1 VLTITQEKF
10 KELTPSS
17 RLILITLRSIKIADV
32 KTLMKETGLSKRTL
46 MGSLK
51 HLKEESLINVKT
63 CLTDTRRRF
72 YCYEK
77 GLEND

>member
-1 VLTITQEKF
+1 MWLTLTEEKF

-17 RLILITLRSIKIADV
+17 KLILLTLKNIKIADV
-32 KTLMKETGLSKRTL
+32 KTLMKETGLSKRAL

-51 HLKEESLINVKT
+51 HLREETLISVKT

-72 YCYEK
+72 YCYAQT
-77 GLEND
+77 D

>member
-1 VLTITQEKF
+1 MLTITQEKF